1 MIFIKAFVKSELI
14 IVVCLLLASEV
25 FSQSATTTSTAKD
38 IRVDSAMQVL
48 RVNKGNAKGMN
59 TLFWLAQTL
68 ATEDPQQALT
78 YLNDALVLAKKL
90 SATESIIKIYNELGL
105 LYHGDGQYDSSL
117 FFHRQA
123 LRFCGDQSRPC
134 SEAYQGLAV
143 NLLWLSV
150 YDSAKYFLLKAEIM
164 AKANSDYEDLAGIY
178 NTEGNVFL
186 QERNYQEALT
196 RYIRSAKIQ
205 DSALHDPLGQ
215 SRALANIG
223 NVQYIIGDYD
233 KALTYAKEAQEIS
246 INNNFQKNIAYLAQ
260 LIGRIYRKQKKMDE
274 ALLEYNKA
282 LEVYLKMN
290 FIREA
295 SETYSNIGNIYFDKG
310 DFISARNQYEKALRI
325 SKKSDNNHLLGSV
338 YAAMGYAYF
347 HLKQYKVAVAYLDS
361 AQHSAKKTG
370 DAYTILDSYEVL
382 TDIYTA
388 QNNYKDALT
397 YYQLFTQLK
406 DSLTETSNL
415 QKIQE
420 LELSYQNERKAGE
433 IELLKSNQQ
442 VQSLTLSR
450 QRLIITAIAIL
461 LLSSIAI
468 GFLLVNRYRVMHK
481 TQRLLEIEK
490 VRNNLARDLHD
501 DIGSTLSSINIL
513 SRVALSEKN
522 ENVQHYLQRIG
533 DQSARIMEDIG
544 DMVWSVNPHNDA
556 VREVIAHMREFAS
569 EMLESNN
576 MDYEIRENISPSV
589 KLTPEQRKNLFL
601 IFKEAVNNAAKYSHA
616 KHITITL
623 TQEDRNILLSI
634 QDNGNGFNE
643 QHVKS
648 GNGLR
653 NQRERAA
660 ELNGKLTIKS
670 EPGEG
675 TLVALKIPIA

>member
-1 MIFIKAFVKSELI
+1 MVG
-14 IVVCLLLASEV
+14 LLLASEA
-25 FSQSATTTSTAKD
+25 FSQSVNTTTKN
-38 IRVDSAMQVL
+38 IHIDSALQVL
-48 RVNKGNAKGMN
+48 RVNQGNAKGMN
-59 TLFWLAQTL
+59 SLFWLAQTL
-68 ATEDPQQALT
+68 ATEDPQQAIN
-78 YLNDALVLAKKL
+78 YLRAALVLAKKL
-90 SATESIIKIYNELGL
+90 NATENLIKIYNELGL
-105 LYHGDGQYDSSL
+105 IYHGDGQYDSSL

-123 LRFCGDQSRPC
+123 LRFCIDQSRPC

-150 YDSAKYFLLKAEIM
+150 YDSAKYYLSQAEVI
-164 AKANSDYEDLAGIY
+164 AKANNDFEDLAGIY
-178 NTEGNVFL
+178 NTTGNVFL
-186 QERNYQEALT
+186 QEPNYQEALK
-196 RYIRSAKIQ
+196 RYILSAKIQ
-205 DSALHDPLGQ
+205 DSVLHDPLSQ

-223 NVQYIIGDYD
+223 NVQYLIGDYD
-233 KALTYAKEAQEIS
+233 KALTYAKEAQAIS
-246 INNNFQKNIAYLAQ
+246 LKNNFQKNIAYLSQ

-290 FIREA
+290 YTREA

-325 SKKSDNNHLLGSV
+325 AKKSENNHLTGGV

-347 HLKQYKVAVAYLDS
+347 HLEQYKVAITYLDS
-361 AQHSAKKTG
+361 AQRIAKKTG
-370 DAYTILDSYEVL
+370 DPYTILDSYEVL

-388 QNNYKDALT
+388 QNNYKEALA
-397 YYQLFTQLK
+397 YYHLYTQLK
-406 DSLTETSNL
+406 DSLIETSNL

-420 LELSYQNERKAGE
+420 LELSYQNEKKAGE

-461 LLSSIAI
+461 LLSSIVI
-468 GFLLVNRYRVMHK
+468 GFLLVNRYRVMNK

-513 SRVALSEKN
+513 SKVALNEKN
-522 ENVQHYLQRIG
+522 GNVQHYLQRIG

-569 EMLESNN
+569 EILETNN
-576 MDYEIRENISPSV
+576 IDYEIKEKISPNV

-616 KHITITL
+616 KQINITL
-623 TQEDRNILLSI
+623 AQTDRMLLLSI
-634 QDNGNGFNE
+634 QDNGDGFNE
-643 QHVKS
+643 QQVKS

-660 ELNGKLTIKS
+660 ELNAKLTIKS

-675 TLVALKIPIA
+675 TLVALEIPIA